1 MADKDPLEDLL
12 QDLNSSEDD
21 LNQDIDSLDNDNSPN
36 NDNNN
41 NADNNNNGSDG
52 TDNNNPA
59 DDNGSD
65 GTNNNNPAGDNGND
79 GTNNNNPPGD
89 NGTDNNN
96 DNDDDEYYQTEVG
109 ISNAYA
115 APNKEPK
122 PKGKTFSGGGK
133 APDRGK
139 WKPYEGKGKL
149 FMEVVYDEIIMAF
162 IDWLMKKMVDIPLDF
177 LDYVLF
183 EAYKEVSGIDE
194 PAKEDNKKKTILG
207 HAADMEKGHK
217 ERAEKCVLGYKK
229 AFKEVLDNIERN
241 KTGEALEWHI
251 WRGGEPL
258 FFRNLVTLEEAAGRD
273 PNSPEARIWN
283 ERILKSPE
291 IFEGMWNNEL
301 AYRTIAIRLA
311 AFEEVAKGEK
321 FKLPKPVRKSLSKM
335 EKIIKDAETPE
346 KMKKSMREEITKV
359 RRKVGGA
366 DFVSRSVSAKLDEM
380 DALMNDP
387 EADKKKLIVGF
398 KGLIKDINDIN
409 PATERMEQA
418 AAQYYNTIKHNI
430 DKIREAYPND
440 TERRQAQ
447 TAQYINGMIEN
458 INDVQPTIIKYQDAG
473 KLERIAKNATG
484 KVADKVHMNI
494 HIGRQKAVRGIELI
508 KDSMDNFMVDGV
520 AINERP
526 DVDHSRR
533 RGTPPSDRS
542 SFLAHLSRRFGR

>member
-1 MADKDPLEDLL
+1 MADENPFEDLL
-12 QDLNSSEDD
+12 QDLESSEEDLKKDVEGLDKDD
-21 LNQDIDSLDNDNSPN
+21 SPDNDNN
-36 NDNNN
+36 TDDNS
-41 NADNNNNGSDG
+41 NNGNDG
-52 TDNNNPA
+52 TD
-59 DDNGSD
+59 
-65 GTNNNNPAGDNGND
+65 NNNPAGDNGND
-79 GTNNNNPPGD
+79 GTDNNNPTGD

-96 DNDDDEYYQTEVG
+96 DNDDDECYQPQVG

-115 APNKEPK
+115 LQNKEPK
-122 PKGKTFSGGGK
+122 PKGKTFSGGGN

-139 WKPYEGKGKL
+139 WKAYEGKGKL

-207 HAADMEKGHK
+207 HAAEMEKRHK
-217 ERAEKCVLGYKK
+217 DSAEKCVIGYKK

-241 KTGEALEWHI
+241 KTGEALEWRI
-251 WRGGEPL
+251 WRGGEPR
-258 FFRNLVTLEEAAGRD
+258 FFRNLVALEEAARRD
-273 PNSPEARIWN
+273 PNSPEAHIWN

-291 IFEGMWNNEL
+291 VFEGIWKNEL

-311 AFEEVAKGEK
+311 AFDEVAKGEK
-321 FKLPKPVRKSLSKM
+321 FELPKPVRKSLSKM
-335 EKIIKDAETPE
+335 EKIIENAENPE
-346 KMKKSMREEITKV
+346 KMKKSMREEITKI
-359 RRKVGGA
+359 RREVNGD
-366 DFVSRSVSAKLDEM
+366 DFISRSISAKLDEM
-380 DALMNDP
+380 DVLMNDS
-387 EADKKKLIVGF
+387 EANKKKLIVGF

-430 DKIREAYPND
+430 DKIRDAYPHD
-440 TERRQAQ
+440 TERRQAL

-458 INDVQPTIIKYQDAG
+458 INNVQPTIIKYQDAG
-473 KLERIAKNATG
+473 KFERIAKNATG

-508 KDSMDNFMVDGV
+508 KNSMDNFMVDGV

-526 DVDHSRR
+526 DVDRSRR

-542 SFLAHLSRRFGR
+542 SILAHLTRRFGR